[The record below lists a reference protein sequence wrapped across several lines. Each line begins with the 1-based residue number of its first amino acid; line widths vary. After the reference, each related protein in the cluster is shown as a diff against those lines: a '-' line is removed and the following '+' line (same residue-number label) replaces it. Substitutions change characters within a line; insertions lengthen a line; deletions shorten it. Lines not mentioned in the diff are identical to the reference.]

1 MKLSFRFFP
10 KLTSLQ
16 MDIVEELCFHTTKLY
31 NIANYECITNGY
43 KSYYDMEKLHTTCW
57 HKAFL
62 HSHTYQQCLKV
73 LEQDWKSYFAAAAD
87 YKNNPQ
93 KYKAMPKPPKYNN
106 MENHKNQIIFTNP
119 AVRFKNNMLMLSLAK
134 EVQARF
140 GVESLNFEVSD
151 KLQKLMNLDSIQQVK
166 IKYDHSQKQWYII
179 IIYKAETTSQTTGN
193 NVMAVD
199 LGLDNLCAVTFRD
212 NPGQYLIDGRR
223 LKAKNSYFNKQ
234 IAYYTSLEMKKSG
247 NTRFKRTARIRK
259 LQKQRNDYIQD
270 CLHKASRKLIEM
282 ALLNNCST
290 IVIGDISGIKQESPI
305 EGFVQIPIQR
315 LVEQIK
321 YKAEI
326 VGIEVVLQE
335 ESYTSGVSAID
346 LEPVDKVHYNKNRR
360 IARGLF
366 KSNEG
371 FLINADI
378 NGSLNILRKYKN
390 VVPELVIQV
399 RDNGLVDN
407 PIRIAA

>member
-1 MKLSFRFFP
+1 MKLSFKYFP

-16 MDIVEELCFHTTKLY
+16 LSIVEELCFHTTKLY
-31 NIANYECITNGY
+31 NIANYECIINGY
-43 KSYYDMEKLHTTCW
+43 KSYFDMEELHTTNW
-57 HKAFL
+57 HRVYL

-73 LEQDWKSYFAAAAD
+73 LEQDWKSYFAAIAD
-87 YKNNPQ
+87 YKNNPH
-93 KYKAMPKPPKYNN
+93 KYKAMPKPPKYKNVDKR
-106 MENHKNQIIFTNP
+106 KNQIIFTNL

-134 EVQARF
+134 EVQTRF

-166 IKYDHSQKQWYII
+166 TKYDHSRKQWYII
-179 IIYKAETTSQTTGN
+179 IIYKTETTNKTTGN
-193 NVMAVD
+193 NIIAVD
-199 LGLDNLCAVTFRD
+199 LGLNNLCAVTFRD

-234 IAYYTSLEMKKSG
+234 IAYYTSLEMRKSESSK
-247 NTRFKRTARIRK
+247 FKRTARIRK

-270 CLHKASRKLIEM
+270 CLHKAGRKLIEL

-290 IVIGDISGIKQESPI
+290 IVVGDISGIKQESPI
-305 EGFVQIPIQR
+305 KGFVQIPIQR

-326 VGIEVVLQE
+326 VGIAVVLQK

-346 LEPVDKVHYNKNRR
+346 LEPVEKNYYNKKRR

-366 KSNEG
+366 RSNAG
-371 FLINADI
+371 ILINADI
-378 NGSLNILRKYKN
+378 NGSLNILRKYKD
-390 VVPELVIQV
+390 VVPELVKQA